1 MMMMRRMRL
10 MRSKSGLVVSS
21 SRFSSQTTENHRM
34 LGEKQTERTFLA
46 IKPDGVQRGLVGN
59 VMSRLESRGL
69 KIVGLKVL
77 RPTREIAE
85 KHYEEHKEREFFE
98 RACRFLCGK
107 LISFTCILTHT
118 HTHTHTRIHRWS
130 RCSNGVGRFWCN
142 SSCS

>member
-10 MRSKSGLVVSS
+10 VRSKNGVV
-21 SRFSSQTTENHRM
+21 RFSSQTTENHRM

-107 LISFTCILTHT
+107 FDEFLSFTRILTF
-118 HTHTHTRIHRWS
+118 TRNLQVVPW
-130 RCSNGVGRFWCN
+130 
-142 SSCS
+142 